1 MMRLIGSLVLLLF
14 SYGATVQGQIFSTDT
29 SLTRKLDEVLIHAR
43 QKRYHIDSVTNVTRT
58 PSSLQQ
64 TPQSIQVIG
73 QQVIRDKQAF
83 TLNDLTNTLTGVK
96 ANNGM
101 GYYSLRGFTFYN
113 PFDAGVITF
122 NGIRGNLYLWS
133 QQPLL
138 YNIEQV
144 EVLRG
149 PSSVLF
155 SNNAPGGTINFTT
168 KKPLA
173 QQQLELSAFYGSWNA
188 KRFSVDVTGPL
199 SKNKKLLYRNII
211 GYDQG
216 NSFRDYQDVR
226 NLLIAPSLSYELNPS
241 GKLLLELNYAHE
253 KAVQQYD
260 RGSYVFTRP
269 DGTFDFNYYPNNL
282 TAQSPSD
289 YGKTHNT
296 SINLRYDQ
304 QLGSKLQL
312 TLVQRYVR
320 SRFDYTDHI
329 VRGLI
334 QHDSISRSYQDWLYD
349 QFNWQT
355 TAFLNYT
362 VKTGAFTHSVLTGV
376 DYNNYGWYKND
387 YRNSP
392 ARRIS
397 IFNPDYSLDPPAPNP
412 EVDYYDDNKE
422 RIHLIGSYVQD
433 QITYKDLILLLSLRY
448 DDYSLRRVALSERD
462 SEQGNKSDASAW
474 IPRVGLVY
482 SPFNALSFYGSYTTS
497 FNPQT
502 SNSVRNGGPFPPR
515 TAKQYE
521 MGTKSSWFDSRLSLA
536 LAAYQI
542 DYTNILAAAPTD
554 ENPNR
559 QVALDGTR
567 SKGLE
572 FTAQGNLHHV
582 NLIIGY
588 AYNDHVLLSDNTLGT
603 KGSRFANAPKHMAN
617 AWIKYNLQKGL
628 VKGLGIGVGGRYTS
642 NQVGFVS
649 APGFLIPAS
658 TVLDAMLNYE
668 HKRYNIQLNVYNITN
683 ARYFMGGNSR
693 TVTASLGNPFNFRLG
708 INYLIN

>member
-1 MMRLIGSLVLLLF
+1 MRFISSLFVLLLL
-14 SYGATVQGQIFSTDT
+14 SIAVTQGQTISIDT
-29 SLTRKLDEVLIHAR
+29 NTTRKLDEVLISAR
-43 QKRYHIDSVTNVTRT
+43 QKRYQIDSVTNVTRT

-64 TPQSIQVIG
+64 TPQSIQVIS

-113 PFDAGVITF
+113 PFDAGIITF

-168 KKPLA
+168 KKPLSLP
-173 QQQLELSAFYGSWNA
+173 QLELSAFYGSWNA
-188 KRFSVDVTGPL
+188 KRFSLDATGPL
-199 SKNKKLLYRNII
+199 TKNKKLLYRSIV

-226 NLLIAPSLSYELNPS
+226 NLLIAPSLSYEFNS
-241 GKLLLELNYAHE
+241 TGKLLLEVNYAYE

-269 DGTFDFNYYPNNL
+269 DGTFDFDYYPNNL

-296 SINLRYDQ
+296 SVNLRYDQ
-304 QLGSKLQL
+304 QLGNKLRL

-329 VRGLI
+329 VTGLI

-355 TAFLNYT
+355 TAFLNY
-362 VKTGAFTHSVLTGV
+362 VLKTGPLTHNILTGI
-376 DYNNYGWYKND
+376 DYNNYGWHKND

-392 ARRIS
+392 AQRIS

-422 RIHLIGSYVQD
+422 RIHLIGTYVQD
-433 QITYKDLILLLSLRY
+433 QIKYKDLILLLSLRY
-448 DDYSLRRVALSERD
+448 DDYSLRRVPLSARD
-462 SEQGNKSDASAW
+462 NEQGNESDASAW

-482 SPFNALSFYGSYTTS
+482 SPIDALSFYGSYTTS

-515 TAKQYE
+515 TAKQVE
-521 MGTKSSWFDSRLSLA
+521 IGSKSSWFENQFSLT

-542 DYTNILAAAPTD
+542 DYANILAAAPTD

-559 QVALDGTR
+559 QIAIDGTR
-567 SKGLE
+567 SKGFE
-572 FTAQGNLHHV
+572 ATTQGNIHHF
-582 NLIIGY
+582 NLILGY
-588 AYNDHVLLSDNTLGT
+588 AYNDHVLLSDNTLGA

-617 AWIKYNLQKGL
+617 AWIKYNLSTGFA
-628 VKGLGIGVGGRYTS
+628 KGLGIGIGGRYTS

-649 APGFLIPAS
+649 AQNFLIPAS

-668 HKRYNIQLNVYNITN
+668 RNRYNIQFNVYNITN
-683 ARYFMGGNSR
+683 ERYFLGGNSR
-693 TVTASLGNPFNFRLG
+693 TVTASLGNPFNFRIG
-708 INYLIN
+708 INYLIR